1 MRSDDRRGGLVIV
14 GWFLGA
20 VALLAM
26 AGLLGWWYFY
36 WNFTPPWAAPPC
48 SKEAC
53 PDRYRASLI
62 FHHAPPLAAV
72 VWLPAHVRDEPSCDS
87 HRA

>member
-53 PDRYRASLI
+53 PDRYRASSYCSRRAAAGGRRL
-62 FHHAPPLAAV
+62 APGACP
-72 VWLPAHVRDEPSCDS
+72 
-87 HRA
+87 